1 MSVIVVSK
9 WRFPVNKINPKK
21 LINSKWTAINPIKK
35 EKHFVVTDVQFDEDA
50 VVVSCIIEA
59 VLTGRLFPILW
70 QDLKDNN
77 QWEHGWK

>member
-1 MSVIVVSK
+1 M
-9 WRFPVNKINPKK
+9 NKINPKK

>member
-1 MSVIVVSK
+1 
-9 WRFPVNKINPKK
+9 VNKINPKK